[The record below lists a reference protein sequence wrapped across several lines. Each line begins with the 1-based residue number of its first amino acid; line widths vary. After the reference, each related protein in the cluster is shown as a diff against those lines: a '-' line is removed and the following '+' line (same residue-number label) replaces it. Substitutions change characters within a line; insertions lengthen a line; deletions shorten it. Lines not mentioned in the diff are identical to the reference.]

1 MLSTSGKCDG
11 KSKTYSPPHG
21 SAFFSWEPSGCQEA
35 AMEGSI
41 SPGWGE
47 TEPEL

>member
-1 MLSTSGKCDG
+1 MLSTCGKCDG
-11 KSKTYSPPHG
+11 ESKAYSSPHS

-35 AMEGSI
+35 AMEGAI
-41 SPGWGE
+41 SPGGGE

>member
-11 KSKTYSPPHG
+11 ESKTYSSP
-21 SAFFSWEPSGCQEA
+21 AFFSWEPSGCQEA
-35 AMEGSI
+35 AMEGAI